1 MDTTDNMS
9 VIEKIAEINRRKEL
23 LLKLKEKHNNPDGF
37 DMLIAD
43 LEERKA
49 KLLATKIN

>member
-1 MDTTDNMS
+1 MATTDN
-9 VIEKIAEINRRKEL
+9 VTLIEKIAEINRRMEL
-23 LLKLKEKHNNPDGF
+23 LVKLKAKHNNPDGF

-49 KLLATKIN
+49 KLLATKI